1 MTLSTMYIRERTMK
15 RTTGKRAR
23 RVKIAAAA
31 MAAMMTVSM
40 ATPAMAATQYT
51 ALPGTTS
58 TFEKFLIMKEDASVP
73 NAEFAYTITGTGNAR
88 TYDVAGTNKK
98 VQVLDGVGTPTITW
112 DSQGATASSVKFGP
126 TDATT
131 TKAAN
136 DAAAHKDPVKNLAA
150 GEKYAKH
157 TATVSFA
164 NCNYTEPG
172 IYRYKISETATTQ
185 KAITNDDNL
194 DRYLDVY
201 VVDNNGTLAIGGYV
215 LHASADD
222 LPMNDTNGTV
232 GANPEGKS
240 QGYSNRYS
248 THNLTFSKTVA
259 GNQASRDKYFKF
271 HVKIENATAGTVY
284 TVSLADDSNA
294 NTTDGNA
301 DATPTKTDATVYTS
315 MSNPTSLTANA
326 SGVVEADFY
335 LQHGQS
341 IVVRGLADTTKYT
354 VTETQ
359 EDYKPNVTA
368 TEGTVAAA
376 KNSVVVDSSA
386 VDNTEAFTNTRNGV
400 VPTGILMTVAPFAAL
415 TLCGGFGAATIVM
428 KSRKKEEDE
437 EE

>member
-23 RVKIAAAA
+23 RAKIAAAA

-131 TKAAN
+131 TKAA
-136 DAAAHKDPVKNLAA
+136 AAHKDPVKNLAA

-240 QGYSNRYS
+240 QGYSNR
-248 THNLTFSKTVA
+248 
-259 GNQASRDKYFKF
+259 
-271 HVKIENATAGTVY
+271 
-284 TVSLADDSNA
+284 
-294 NTTDGNA
+294 
-301 DATPTKTDATVYTS
+301 
-315 MSNPTSLTANA
+315 
-326 SGVVEADFY
+326 
-335 LQHGQS
+335 
-341 IVVRGLADTTKYT
+341 
-354 VTETQ
+354 
-359 EDYKPNVTA
+359 
-368 TEGTVAAA
+368 
-376 KNSVVVDSSA
+376 
-386 VDNTEAFTNTRNGV
+386 
-400 VPTGILMTVAPFAAL
+400 
-415 TLCGGFGAATIVM
+415 
-428 KSRKKEEDE
+428 
-437 EE
+437 